1 METRVVFEE
10 KIALDPKDLNK
21 VATKSID
28 TIVLEKLKNK
38 LEGRCS
44 SSGWVIPNTMKLLSR
59 SMCQSMSGQ
68 FTGTMIS
75 WVQVEGTVIYP
86 TDGMVVSGIVSKK
99 NKMGLFV
106 DYKNAIQIMVPRDL
120 HLGDMSFDSIRIGDS
135 VDVEIKKS
143 KYQIND
149 EYILSVGIYKGV
161 TGAVEGVEGEVEGEV
176 EGTEGTE
183 ASSDAAEDVEGA
195 IEEFDIGIGE
205 EDGQEGEE
213 EEGQEEGQE
222 EAE

>member
-161 TGAVEGVEGEVEGEV
+161 TGVEGVEGVSDVEAVAVEG
-176 EGTEGTE
+176 GM
-183 ASSDAAEDVEGA
+183 
-195 IEEFDIGIGE
+195 EEFDIGIGE
-205 EDGQEGEE
+205 EGKEEGKEE
-213 EEGQEEGQE
+213 EE
-222 EAE
+222 AE